1 MFTKLDKIFKVYWD
15 KYVNRETITY
25 AIAGVLTTVVNYFS
39 YYLFC
44 RIMGIETLIA
54 NVIAWVIAVVFAYII
69 NDKWVFQSIKV
80 SVRNEIEKIIKFF
93 GARIFS
99 LIVEEAGLLLF
110 VSILGWNDLIVKAAL
125 AVVVIIMN
133 YFFSKLFIFNKKL

>member
-44 RIMGIETLIA
+44 RIIGIETLIA

-69 NDKWVFQSIKV
+69 NDKWVFRSLKV
-80 SVRNEIEKIIKFF
+80 SIRNEIEKIIKFF

-99 LIVEEAGLLLF
+99 LIVEEVGLILF

-133 YFFSKLFIFNKKL
+133 YFFSKLFIFNKKV

>member
-44 RIMGIETLIA
+44 KIIGIETLIA

-69 NDKWVFQSIKV
+69 NDKWVFQSLKV
-80 SVRNEIEKIIKFF
+80 SMRNEIEKIMKFF